1 MRIKTSFVLLIGS
14 YFIVSSGIAGV
25 LGSAIIER
33 WDFPEF
39 LAFIIVNG
47 VSLGVFFIIAKIMM
61 GKKVLKPIRQ
71 IHEVIK
77 NLTNTAGDLSMRIDI
92 DSRDEIGDLAR
103 GINLFFEKLNNMITE
118 LKDIV
123 DTSTEIGENVE
134 TGTLRSASLG
144 DEVSLKL
151 ASNRETLKE
160 MALIAHGASDGV
172 NSISKLMKSVVN
184 LIVDIQSASVEE
196 STSAIEEMMASLN
209 NISRITE
216 EKRGLSDQL
225 LSLSK
230 LGSDD
235 MESTISSIRQVSNS
249 AEVVMDMIHVITEVA
264 AKTNLLAMNA
274 AIEAAHAGNAGK
286 GFSVVAD
293 EIRKLAE
300 TTDEQVKSISLS
312 ISDIAGKMKFADDT
326 TVKTGVS
333 INKVIEGIEDVA
345 NSMTEISNS
354 ITELSVGGH
363 QILEAMN
370 SLRKSTVDVK
380 DGSAET
386 ETEIVR
392 VQESMELVVL
402 KSKVTVENSD
412 EMNTLMG
419 EILVVTKNLLNQGKD
434 NTRQIAGIDQRIQQF
449 KSSSKEREFV
459 IGYNDVP
466 PYSMSGTRG
475 QAAGA
480 AIDFLK
486 QVLADMGITQIRY
499 RSVQNLSRMYEL
511 LHRNEIDAYALATR
525 TYEPNPE
532 YQFVAPVSPTIRS
545 VPGFLMLKEYP
556 LESISSIEDLKSL
569 RISTKNGMP
578 LTPTLTQM
586 ESNVQ
591 FFGGTDP
598 LLDSI
603 KMMLKN
609 RTDAVYSLLVGE
621 LLYMAK
627 QLGVMD
633 RVKPVYLS
641 DPELEL
647 FTVFS
652 NKAADRDLK
661 KYEASFKKVSR
672 ESSFDSILQQYYK

>member
-1 MRIKTSFVLLIGS
+1 MKIKTSFILLPAS
-14 YFIVSSGIAGV
+14 LLVVFAGV
-25 LGSAIIER
+25 AGILGPAMIRR
-33 WDFPEF
+33 WDLSPFI
-39 LAFIIVNG
+39 AFIIVNG
-47 VSLGVFFIIAKIMM
+47 VSFGAFVIIGMILMSR
-61 GKKVLKPIRQ
+61 KVLKPINR
-71 IHEVIK
+71 IHTGIT
-77 NLTNTAGDLSMRIDI
+77 NLSNASGDLSIRIDI
-92 DSRDEIGDLAR
+92 DTKDEMGDLALD
-103 GINLFFEKLNNMITE
+103 INIFLEKLNSMITE
-118 LKDIV
+118 LKAIV

-144 DEVSLKL
+144 EEVSLKL
-151 ASNRETLKE
+151 ADNRDILKE
-160 MALIAHGASDGV
+160 LTIVVHRASDGV
-172 NSISKLMKSVVN
+172 NSVSTLMRTVVN

-196 STSAIEEMMASLN
+196 STAAIEEMMASLN

-216 EKRGLSDQL
+216 EKKVISDQL

-230 LGSDD
+230 LGAED
-235 MESTISSIRQVSNS
+235 MDSTITSIRQVSGS
-249 AEVVMDMIHVITEVA
+249 AEVVLDMIQVITDVA

-300 TTDEQVKSISLS
+300 TTNEQVKTISLS
-312 ISDIAGKMKFADDT
+312 VRDIAGKMKFADDV

-345 NSMTEISNS
+345 NGMTEISSS
-354 ITELSVGGH
+354 IIELSVGGN
-363 QILEAMN
+363 QIMEAMN
-370 SLRKSTVDVK
+370 SLRNSTVEVK
-380 DGSAET
+380 EGSAET
-386 ETEIVR
+386 ETEIGK
-392 VQESMELVVL
+392 VQASMKSVVS
-402 KSKVTVENSD
+402 KSEITVENSD
-412 EMNTLMG
+412 AMNILMG
-419 EILVVTKNLLNQGKD
+419 EILGVTKNLLKHGKH
-434 NTRQIAGIDQRIQQF
+434 NARQIAGIDQRIQQF
-449 KSSSKEREFV
+449 KSSNKDQEFV

-466 PYSMSGTRG
+466 PYSMSGTG
-475 QAAGA
+475 NEAAGA
-480 AIDFLK
+480 AIDFFK
-486 QVLADMGITQIRY
+486 QVLGEMGITQIRY

-511 LHRNEIDAYALATR
+511 LNRNEIDAYTLATR
-525 TYEPNPE
+525 TYDPHPE
-532 YQFVAPVSPTIRS
+532 YKFVSPINPTIRS
-545 VPGFLMLKEYP
+545 VPGFLMLKEHP
-556 LESISSIEDLKSL
+556 LELISSTDDLKSL

-578 LTPTLTQM
+578 LTETLSHV

-627 QLGVMD
+627 QLGVLD
-633 RVKPVYLS
+633 IVKPVYLP

-652 NKAADRDLK
+652 NKAADRDLER
-661 KYEASFKKVSR
+661 YEASFNKVS
-672 ESSFDSILQQYYK
+672 EELSFDSMLQKYF

>member
-1 MRIKTSFVLLIGS
+1 MKIKTSFILLPAS
-14 YFIVSSGIAGV
+14 LLVVFAGV
-25 LGSAIIER
+25 AGILGPAMIRR
-33 WDFPEF
+33 WDLSPFI
-39 LAFIIVNG
+39 AFIIVNG
-47 VSLGVFFIIAKIMM
+47 VSFGAFVIIGMILMSR
-61 GKKVLKPIRQ
+61 KVLKPINR
-71 IHEVIK
+71 IHTGIT
-77 NLTNTAGDLSMRIDI
+77 NLSNASGDLSIRIDI
-92 DSRDEIGDLAR
+92 DTKDEMGDLALD
-103 GINLFFEKLNNMITE
+103 INIFLEKLNSMITE
-118 LKDIV
+118 LKAIV

-144 DEVSLKL
+144 EEVSLKL
-151 ASNRETLKE
+151 ADNRDILKE
-160 MALIAHGASDGV
+160 LTIVVHRASDGV
-172 NSISKLMKSVVN
+172 NSVSTLMRTVVN

-196 STSAIEEMMASLN
+196 STAAIEEMMASLN

-216 EKRGLSDQL
+216 EKKIISDQL

-230 LGSDD
+230 LGAED
-235 MESTISSIRQVSNS
+235 MDSTITSIRQVSGS
-249 AEVVMDMIHVITEVA
+249 AEVVLDMIQVITDVA

-300 TTDEQVKSISLS
+300 TTNEQVKTISLS
-312 ISDIAGKMKFADDT
+312 VRDIAGKMKFADDV

-345 NSMTEISNS
+345 NGMTEISSS
-354 ITELSVGGH
+354 IIELSVGGN
-363 QILEAMN
+363 QIMEAMN
-370 SLRKSTVDVK
+370 SLRNSTVEVK
-380 DGSAET
+380 EGSAET
-386 ETEIVR
+386 ETEIGK
-392 VQESMELVVL
+392 VQASMKSVVS
-402 KSKVTVENSD
+402 KSEITVENSD
-412 EMNTLMG
+412 AMNILMG
-419 EILVVTKNLLNQGKD
+419 EILGVTKNLLKHGKH
-434 NTRQIAGIDQRIQQF
+434 NARQIAGIDQRIQQF
-449 KSSSKEREFV
+449 KSSNKDQEFV

-466 PYSMSGTRG
+466 PYSMSGTG
-475 QAAGA
+475 NEAAGA
-480 AIDFLK
+480 AIDFFK
-486 QVLADMGITQIRY
+486 QVLGEMGITQIRY

-511 LHRNEIDAYALATR
+511 LNRNEIDAYTLATR
-525 TYEPNPE
+525 TYDPHPE
-532 YQFVAPVSPTIRS
+532 YKFVSPINPTIRS
-545 VPGFLMLKEYP
+545 VPGFLMLKEHP
-556 LESISSIEDLKSL
+556 LELISSTDDLKSL

-578 LTPTLTQM
+578 LTETLSHV

-627 QLGVMD
+627 QLGVLD
-633 RVKPVYLS
+633 IVKPVYLP

-652 NKAADRDLK
+652 NKAADRDLER
-661 KYEASFKKVSR
+661 YEASFNKVS
-672 ESSFDSILQQYYK
+672 EELSFDSMLQKYF